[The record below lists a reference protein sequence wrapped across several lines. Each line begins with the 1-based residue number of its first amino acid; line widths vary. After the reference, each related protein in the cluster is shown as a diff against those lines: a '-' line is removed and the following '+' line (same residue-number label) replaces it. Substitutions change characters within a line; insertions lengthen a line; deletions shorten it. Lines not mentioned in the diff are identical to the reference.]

1 MLQLNDLWGCAYL
14 VSSGAELHGLR
25 VIGSG
30 GKRSVFF
37 LFDGGD
43 AERLHQHFV
52 TGRAVANVTIMKTTM
67 NHLKDLLFN
76 ELRKETE
83 NENQSGNYRASA
95 AG

>member
-1 MLQLNDLWGCAYL
+1 MLAVNDLWVSAYL

-25 VIGSG
+25 VSGFG
-30 GKRSVFF
+30 GKRSVSF
-37 LFDGGD
+37 LFDGNE
-43 AERLHQHFV
+43 AERLQRHFV
-52 TGRAVANVTIMKTTM
+52 SGRAVANVTQLKATM